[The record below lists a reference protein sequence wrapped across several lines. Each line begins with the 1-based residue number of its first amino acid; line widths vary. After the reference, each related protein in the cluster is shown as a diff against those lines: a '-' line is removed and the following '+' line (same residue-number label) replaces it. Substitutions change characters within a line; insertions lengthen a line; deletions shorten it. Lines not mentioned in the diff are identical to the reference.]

1 MKGKKL
7 LGKNTEKQ
15 LSKKKQSRRKEN
27 HLFEEPLAALISSSA
42 KHSAMVLMFLKAAS
56 RAPVVR
62 RYKAWFTRLRGEIS
76 TA

>member
-1 MKGKKL
+1 MSGKKL
-7 LGKNTEKQ
+7 ETIMKGMAKEEKN
-15 LSKKKQSRRKEN
+15 
-27 HLFEEPLAALISSSA
+27 LFEEPLAALISSSA